1 MKVETNLHLHHR
13 QEITLDAS
21 DKASNPAY
29 LGAPIG
35 LCRLASF
42 CFSIPCDLVFSRRV
56 ATSTGPGI
64 ANVCRHYRKL
74 FRRYS
79 LGACHARFGGARS
92 IHAFIALGSDAM
104 PLGLGGFTGTLGDG
118 FVGLGRFTWGLLWG
132 GLAGLPKAWCPRV
145 VGHARCLNEG
155 RIGLLRDRSP
165 GGVELF
171 FVPKHAYCE
180 QRLFLPQ
187 WQICCI
193 SQAC

>member
-21 DKASNPAY
+21 DKVSNSAA

-35 LCRLASF
+35 LRRATAFYLSM
-42 CFSIPCDLVFSRRV
+42 PCDLVFSRRV
-56 ATSTGPGI
+56 ATSTGPRF
-64 ANVCRHYRKL
+64 ANVCRNYCKL

-79 LGACHARFGGARS
+79 LGACHARFGGVRS

-104 PLGLGGFTGTLGDG
+104 PLGLGSFTYTLGDG
-118 FVGLGRFTWGLLWG
+118 FVGLGRFTLGLLWG

-145 VGHARCLNEG
+145 VGHARCLNQG
-155 RIGLLRDRSP
+155 RFGLLRDRSA

-171 FVPKHAYCE
+171 SCFSTKKLS
-180 QRLFLPQ
+180 LF
-187 WQICCI
+187 ICGV
-193 SQAC
+193 QL